1 MVAAAFLVDR
11 RTEQKVCYGGRKIK
25 KVAIVGFFARWKYE
39 DVNDG

>member
-25 KVAIVGFFARWKYE
+25 KVAIVSFLLGGNMKT
-39 DVNDG
+39 

>member
-11 RTEQKVCYGGRKIK
+11 RTEQKVCYGGRKK
-25 KVAIVGFFARWKYE
+25 STYCGVFFAQWKYE